1 LKSKNILNNKK
12 RQTIVEFINRH
23 PGEHYREIKRQLDM
37 SSGTLRHHLRTLER
51 SNMVSSHREG
61 KYLYY
66 FPYGA
71 RKSGHILTPAQK
83 DIVDIIQKEPGATTQ
98 QVAEKLGK
106 TRRAVQHHMNDLSDI
121 GVLKVEKMGR
131 APVWHLDDEEWGGNK
146 LT

>member
-1 LKSKNILNNKK
+1 
-12 RQTIVEFINRH
+12 
-23 PGEHYREIKRQLDM
+23 M
-37 SSGTLRHHLRTLER
+37 SSGTLRHHLKTLER

-71 RKSGHILTPAQK
+71 RKAGHILTPAQK
-83 DIVDIIQKEPGATTQ
+83 EIVDIIHKEPGATTQ

-131 APVWHLDDEEWGGNK
+131 APVWHLDDEQWGRDR